1 MRKFIIRDIYLV
13 SCRLMKLV
21 KKHYSRD
28 SPLVCNANGRDL
40 SEELIRVNTN
50 TRFLKVVS
58 LLSIVSKFI
67 P

>member
-40 SEELIRVNTN
+40 SEELIRANTN